1 MPVGSLEAITA
12 SLTAR
17 GRDRR
22 EPAILIERVGMPD
35 ERVISGRL
43 GGIVDEARA
52 AGLASPAVLV
62 TGPTVASASV
72 PLGVR
77 RMLAGAGV

>member
-1 MPVGSLEAITA
+1 
-12 SLTAR
+12 
-17 GRDRR
+17 
-22 EPAILIERVGMPD
+22 MPD

-43 GGIVDEARA
+43 GGIADEARA

-77 RMLAGAGV
+77 RMLAGAAV